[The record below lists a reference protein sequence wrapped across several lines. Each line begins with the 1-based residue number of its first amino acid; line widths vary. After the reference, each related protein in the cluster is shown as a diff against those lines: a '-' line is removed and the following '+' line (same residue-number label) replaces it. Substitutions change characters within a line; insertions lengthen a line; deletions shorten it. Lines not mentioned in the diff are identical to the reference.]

1 MHSRT
6 KMGKAAVVAALVV
19 AASAAAASVAAQQ
32 SDPQA
37 PPAQPPAAQAP
48 AAETPGAV
56 TARIVTAAA
65 TIKKIDKANRQV
77 TLKDSAGKT
86 IDIKAGPDVN
96 IDKLHAGD
104 RVTATYYEEVAVA
117 INQASKGAP
126 KMTTTTVERG
136 GVTARQA
143 TITARIVS
151 VDPTKNTVVI
161 RGPDGNTHSLEVQD
175 PALQGRLRQIKA
187 GENFDV
193 TYTQAVAL
201 TVEPRK

>member
-6 KMGKAAVVAALVV
+6 KMGKAAAVAALVV
-19 AASAAAASVAAQQ
+19 AASATALPAAAQQ
-32 SDPQA
+32 NDPQT
-37 PPAQPPAAQAP
+37 PPAQPPTTQAP
-48 AAETPGAV
+48 ATEAPGAV
-56 TARIVTAAA
+56 TARIITAAA

-86 IDIKAGPDVN
+86 LEVKAGPDVN
-96 IDKLHAGD
+96 IDKLKAGD
-104 RVTATYYEEVAVA
+104 RVTATYYDEVAVA

-151 VDPTKNTVVI
+151 VDPSKNTVVV

-175 PALQGRLRQIKA
+175 PGLQARLKQIKA
-187 GENFDV
+187 GDNFDV